1 MTERIKQL
9 VEQLNRAAKAYYQED
24 REILSNQE
32 YDALYDE
39 LAALEQKTGTIL
51 ANSPTQK
58 VGYTVL
64 SNLVK
69 VAHESPILSLDK
81 TKETAKLVSFLG
93 DKAGILSW
101 KLDGLTIV
109 LKYNHGKLEQAV
121 TRGNGEIGEDVTH
134 NARVFR
140 NVPLSIPFQ
149 GELVLRGEGVI
160 PYSEFYRINEELGEE
175 EQYKNPRNLCSGT
188 VRQLNSE
195 IAAKRNVKF
204 IAFTLVSA
212 EGITLSDSK
221 AENMAWLAEMGFDVV
236 EHCMVTAETVAAAV
250 EEFRDKIE
258 QNDIAS
264 DGLVLTFDSI
274 AYSQS
279 LGRTAKFPKDSIAF
293 KWADEMAE
301 TTLRQIEWNTSR
313 TGLMNPVAVFDPVE
327 LEGSTVSRA
336 SLHNVSILKELK
348 LSIGDTI
355 KVYKANMIIPQIAEN
370 LTGTVSTAEIPKH
383 CFVCGEET
391 EIRKLRDGEALYC
404 TNPNCSAQ
412 RIQALS
418 HFVSRD
424 AMNIEGLSEETLKK
438 FLEKGFVENYPD
450 LFRLEKHQ
458 AEITAMEGFGEKSYQ
473 NLIASVEKA
482 KTAELPNFIY
492 ALGINHVGLRNAKLL
507 CREFDYDLEKIKA
520 ATEEELVQVEGFG
533 EIIAHSI
540 AYYFRQ
546 EAHLALLA
554 DVLQHLDYEN
564 QFSIY
569 DSDDQEKIMR
579 EAFKRLNMSTTDK
592 SFSVKGAMSIISH
605 LKEEMTSWEDYAQH
619 VDKNDLKAVRIAKV
633 YQTYQKML
641 KENNALDFDDLIYK
655 TVLLFRQFPDVLE
668 KYQERFRYIMVDEY
682 QDTNTSQ
689 YELVAMLAAKYKNL
703 CVVGD
708 DDQSIYGWRGA
719 NIRNILDFEKDFPD
733 TTVIKLEQNYRST
746 KKILEAANAVIHH
759 NQTRKDKTLW
769 TENDSGSILHIYKA
783 DNEYDECRFVAEKI
797 LELEKQGKTRNQ
809 MAVLYRTNAQSRAVE
824 DQMVKRGIPYRLF
837 GGVRFYER
845 KEIRDILSYL
855 KVLANPADTIALRR
869 IINVPKR
876 GIGETSLDKLAAF
889 AEENGLSLYGAL
901 SRLDEITTLKTRVAK
916 FKDFYGLF
924 EQLREDADGL
934 SVSELIDAIVK
945 RTGYLQLLMAE
956 GTDDALNRIQ
966 NIDEFVN
973 KAAEYDKANPEG
985 KLEGF
990 LEEVALVADIDS
1002 YEEGEETVALMTLHS
1017 AKGLEF
1023 PYVFIIGMEEGIFPG
1038 FRAVMY
1044 GGEKEIEEERRLCY
1058 VGITRA
1064 KEELYLTHAKSRMQ
1078 HGITQYNPPSRF
1090 LKEIPADLVD
1100 MPTRQ
1105 ISDMAKK
1112 YDAMTQNKPALGRK
1126 NVLPPTAKFGGVGMK
1141 KEMPAPK
1148 DFKLSYG
1155 VGDKVRAPKYGI
1167 GTVVS
1172 INNGGADFEVTV
1184 SFGAK
1189 GTKKFMARLSKLI
1202 KVSE

>member
-1 MTERIKQL
+1 MIGFDKLNDMQKKAVLQTEGPVLILAGAGSGKTGALTVRIAHLLETGVKPWNIL
-9 VEQLNRAAKAYYQED
+9 AITFTNKAAKEMRERVEKLVGDTARD
-24 REILSNQE
+24 MWISTFHSTCVRILRREI
-32 YDALYDE
+32 
-39 LAALEQKTGTIL
+39 
-51 ANSPTQK
+51 
-58 VGYTVL
+58 
-64 SNLVK
+64 
-69 VAHESPILSLDK
+69 
-81 TKETAKLVSFLG
+81 
-93 DKAGILSW
+93 
-101 KLDGLTIV
+101 
-109 LKYNHGKLEQAV
+109 
-121 TRGNGEIGEDVTH
+121 
-134 NARVFR
+134 
-140 NVPLSIPFQ
+140 
-149 GELVLRGEGVI
+149 
-160 PYSEFYRINEELGEE
+160 
-175 EQYKNPRNLCSGT
+175 
-188 VRQLNSE
+188 
-195 IAAKRNVKF
+195 
-204 IAFTLVSA
+204 
-212 EGITLSDSK
+212 
-221 AENMAWLAEMGFDVV
+221 
-236 EHCMVTAETVAAAV
+236 
-250 EEFRDKIE
+250 
-258 QNDIAS
+258 
-264 DGLVLTFDSI
+264 
-274 AYSQS
+274 
-279 LGRTAKFPKDSIAF
+279 
-293 KWADEMAE
+293 
-301 TTLRQIEWNTSR
+301 
-313 TGLMNPVAVFDPVE
+313 
-327 LEGSTVSRA
+327 
-336 SLHNVSILKELK
+336 
-348 LSIGDTI
+348 
-355 KVYKANMIIPQIAEN
+355 
-370 LTGTVSTAEIPKH
+370 
-383 CFVCGEET
+383 
-391 EIRKLRDGEALYC
+391 
-404 TNPNCSAQ
+404 
-412 RIQALS
+412 
-418 HFVSRD
+418 
-424 AMNIEGLSEETLKK
+424 
-438 FLEKGFVENYPD
+438 
-450 LFRLEKHQ
+450 
-458 AEITAMEGFGEKSYQ
+458 
-473 NLIASVEKA
+473 
-482 KTAELPNFIY
+482 
-492 ALGINHVGLRNAKLL
+492 
-507 CREFDYDLEKIKA
+507 
-520 ATEEELVQVEGFG
+520 
-533 EIIAHSI
+533 
-540 AYYFRQ
+540 
-546 EAHLALLA
+546 
-554 DVLQHLDYEN
+554 QHLDYEN

-889 AEENGLSLYGAL
+889 ADENGLSLYGAL

-924 EQLREDADGL
+924 EQLRADADGL

-1090 LKEIPADLVD
+1090 LKEIPVDLVD